1 MVGLGKAN
9 LNLQLVVGPNR
20 ENFLFSLYDNEK
32 GNQSQGSGGK
42 QREMNFNF

>member
-9 LNLQLVVGPNR
+9 LNLQLMVGPCR

-32 GNQSQGSGGK
+32 RK
-42 QREMNFNF
+42 QKSWEWRKVKRDEF